1 MGPRQQKNYDDIC
14 EIKESLAAVHSKLEE
29 IFECRK
35 DINKLLEK
43 IETVSR
49 ENREKDEKIKQLES
63 RIEDLE
69 QHSRINDIIITGLK
83 TNHKSYSRVVKSK
96 DENDNQD
103 APDYERESLEQQV
116 VEFIGDKMGIVLGEA
131 DIEACHTLKGK
142 KSTPDIIMKV
152 TNRKTKIKLL
162 QNAYRLKGSSTYINE
177 HLTRKNAGLARYARD
192 LSKQR
197 RIMKTWTRNC
207 KVFVKLKE
215 GETKMIKEME
225 DFRAVNL
232 TY

>member
-83 TNHKSYSRVVKSK
+83 TNHKSYSRVV
-96 DENDNQD
+96 
-103 APDYERESLEQQV
+103 
-116 VEFIGDKMGIVLGEA
+116 
-131 DIEACHTLKGK
+131 
-142 KSTPDIIMKV
+142 
-152 TNRKTKIKLL
+152 
-162 QNAYRLKGSSTYINE
+162 
-177 HLTRKNAGLARYARD
+177 
-192 LSKQR
+192 
-197 RIMKTWTRNC
+197 
-207 KVFVKLKE
+207 
-215 GETKMIKEME
+215 
-225 DFRAVNL
+225 
-232 TY
+232 